1 MMKNILIIL
10 PILFYVSVNAYSQA
24 TMKTIDPAVV
34 YVYSLTV
41 PSFRARKPMVFLDGK
56 EMAEIR
62 PEHYFIALLDPGKHS
77 IHFKKHLNAGA
88 LKWNFKLV
96 KSVTF
101 VSDGK
106 SEHRFLV

>member
-56 EMAEIR
+56 EMAEICPMGR
-62 PEHYFIALLDPGKHS
+62 AS
-77 IHFKKHLNAGA
+77 IGFWSRYP
-88 LKWNFKLV
+88 LKGICPIRSQIIETN
-96 KSVTF
+96 
-101 VSDGK
+101 
-106 SEHRFLV
+106 